1 MNTTDRNLWSS
12 FIGEAKANRTYIAYG
27 IKALEEGHPEVAQ
40 IFFEV
45 AGAETI
51 HAIQHLKAVGA
62 VKSTME
68 NLQQVVEEEQ
78 YEGQTMYP
86 RFLKAAQAE
95 KRSEALAAFQLAME
109 REQHHM
115 EMFTTALEGLKKK
128 LAVTSVP
135 RSVSTPIQVA
145 EHVSGKKSEP
155 SQELVKEKLRIV
167 KLERIREVVFGM
179 QDGIVSTVAVAASV
193 MASTRL
199 VGPTLVA
206 AFASGLAGMISMAA
220 GSYLGSN
227 AERDLHLAE
236 IKKEALEIKE
246 KPEEELA
253 ELIEVYIQE
262 GFSRE
267 QAEEVANKIAQDKD
281 LWLKTLAEKE
291 LGISID
297 ATQERAPLKDAL
309 AMGVSFIIGAG
320 LSVLPYVFVAPAY
333 AIPVSIGLNLVL
345 LFILGAVKSRVTRG
359 NLWLSGLEVAGIG
372 LLASLVGYF
381 LGRLFPVQG
390 M

>member
-1 MNTTDRNLWSS
+1 
-12 FIGEAKANRTYIAYG
+12 
-27 IKALEEGHPEVAQ
+27 
-40 IFFEV
+40 
-45 AGAETI
+45 
-51 HAIQHLKAVGA
+51 
-62 VKSTME
+62 
-68 NLQQVVEEEQ
+68 
-78 YEGQTMYP
+78 
-86 RFLKAAQAE
+86 
-95 KRSEALAAFQLAME
+95 
-109 REQHHM
+109 
-115 EMFTTALEGLKKK
+115 
-128 LAVTSVP
+128 
-135 RSVSTPIQVA
+135 
-145 EHVSGKKSEP
+145 
-155 SQELVKEKLRIV
+155 
-167 KLERIREVVFGM
+167 
-179 QDGIVSTVAVAASV
+179 
-193 MASTRL
+193 
-199 VGPTLVA
+199 VA